1 MKQIT
6 KLLAFAAVA
15 GMAFTGLAGTN
26 GWFTSIGFEGTTIT
40 SLTNAP
46 SVALGGAWTTG
57 DGDES
62 IITDD
67 DAFAGTWSLKL
78 NTQGTDLTFTPN
90 DPALTGMTET
100 IIDAAIYFVGSETE
114 PSGFDGSED
123 VQTAVFLK
131 NFIDEEGAMVGVG
144 ETSNSVL
151 YAYVGVPGSGNVWVP
166 LDFGFNVVDTNWYEL
181 KIMINYED
189 SYAIPYFYLNGTPAA
204 AGNYYIANYSDLA
217 LVKEVSTISFRGTG
231 NVDNFAGYQVVPDV
245 TPTFNYTIAAFLN
258 GVSIAQG
265 EVVGNA
271 NSISFGGTITINFA
285 MEAYDSLDPNP
296 IPLSAVY
303 VNTGSGPLFLNPY
316 ATPSTNGPN
325 DELIL
330 DENVNGYQFTFTGD
344 TTGYLTDGWII
355 QFIYGVEPSPGG
367 DIWYSPS
374 IPLIIGGG
382 YGGEPW
388 PMGIIPLEIKN
399 DTVYVRVMSAA
410 PVITYELWEDVDND
424 IGTGFGFDTTC
435 VSFTNGVPA
444 GEIVELTAPVVIAPE
459 NKSFFKVRAEWP
471 DVP

>member
-26 GWFTSIGFEGTTIT
+26 DWFTSIGFEGTTIAA
-40 SLTNAP
+40 LTNAT

-62 IITDD
+62 IITGD
-67 DAFAGTWSLKL
+67 DAFAGLSSLKL

-90 DPALTGMTET
+90 DGALAGMTET

-131 NFIDEEGAMVGVG
+131 NFIDEEGEMVGVG

-151 YAYVGVPGSGNVWVP
+151 YAYVGVPSQGNQWVA

-181 KIMINYED
+181 RIVIDYATTP
-189 SYAIPYFYLNGTPAA
+189 AIPRFYLNENEAA
-204 AGNYYIANYSDLA
+204 AGNYYIANYSGLST
-217 LVKEVSTISFRGTG
+217 VKEVSTISFRGTG

-245 TPTFNYTIAAFLN
+245 AASFNYTIAAYLN

-265 EVVGNA
+265 EVVGTA
-271 NSISFGGTITINFA
+271 GPVTFGETIEIRFL
-285 MEAYDSLDPNP
+285 MEAEDSSSNP
-296 IPLSAVY
+296 FPLTAVY
-303 VNTGSGPLFLNPY
+303 VNTGSGPIFLDPF
-316 ATPSTNGPN
+316 AIPSTNGPN
-325 DELIL
+325 DELVL
-330 DENVNGYQFTFTGD
+330 DEHSNGYQYVFTGD
-344 TTGYLTDGWII
+344 TTGYLTDGWVI
-355 QFIYGVEPSPGG
+355 QFIYGSAPTPGG
-367 DIWYSPS
+367 DIWYTPS

-382 YGGEPW
+382 YNGGLW
-388 PMGIIPLEIKN
+388 PVGVIPFEIVD

-410 PVITYELWEDVDND
+410 SVITYELWEDVDND
-424 IGTGFGFDTTC
+424 IGTGFGLASGPVFT
-435 VSFTNGVPA
+435 TNGVP
-444 GEIVELTAPVVIAPE
+444 GGTVVELTAPVVISPL

-471 DVP
+471 DEP